1 MDPFLGIGHAALAA
15 IECGVAEFIGF
26 DIDGEYLSIAQ
37 QSIDKIG

>member
-26 DIDGEYLSIAQ
+26 DIDGEYLRIAEQ
-37 QSIDKIG
+37 EIDKIR